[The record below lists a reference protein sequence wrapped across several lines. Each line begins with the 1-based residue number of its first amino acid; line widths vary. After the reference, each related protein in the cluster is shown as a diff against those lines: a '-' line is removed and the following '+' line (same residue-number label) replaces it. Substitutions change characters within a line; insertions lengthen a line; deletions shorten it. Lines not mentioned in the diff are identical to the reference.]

1 MRAKRKFVVE
11 GLTTLVDVGGGISKI
26 AKAIAQTFPS
36 INCTVF
42 DPPHI
47 IANQE
52 GAENLDFVAGE
63 LFESVP
69 YAIGILLKVIK
80 DTLLGDFKIFC
91 IPFCYSLRNCFACMI
106 SN

>member
-1 MRAKRKFVVE
+1 MAE

-26 AKAIAQTFPS
+26 AKAIAQSFPS

-52 GAENLDFVAGE
+52 GAENLDFVAGD

-69 YAIGILLKVIK
+69 HANAILL
-80 DTLLGDFKIFC
+80 
-91 IPFCYSLRNCFACMI
+91 
-106 SN
+106 